1 MGSLPA
7 GAPPFMTVHLIAIT
21 GGSGSGKTWLAGKL
35 KRRLGRRAGRLS
47 LDDFYRDLSHLP
59 PRQRDR
65 VNFDHPD
72 AIDWPLFLQCLQQ
85 IQRGEA
91 ARLPRY
97 DFATHTRHARPRVWR
112 PRPVVFIDG
121 LWLLHRPELR
131 RLYTHTVYLDCAE
144 ELRLARRLARDQS
157 ERGRSRASVL
167 RQWRGQARPMHD
179 RHVAPQIRHAQ
190 WVVTPESV
198 AAVLVQLEQTAAVLS
213 PA

>member
-1 MGSLPA
+1 
-7 GAPPFMTVHLIAIT
+7 MTVHLIAIT

-47 LDDFYRDLSHLP
+47 LDDFYRDLSPLP

-97 DFATHTRHARPRVWR
+97 DFATHTRHARPRIWR
-112 PRPVVFIDG
+112 PRPAVFIDG

-131 RLYTHTVYLDCAE
+131 RLYARTVYVDCPG
-144 ELRLARRLARDQS
+144 ELRLARRLARDLS

-167 RQWRGQARPMHD
+167 RQWRLQAKPMHD
-179 RHVAPQIRHAQ
+179 LHVAPQIRYAQ
-190 WVVTPESV
+190 LIVTPENLTASL
-198 AAVLVQLEQTAAVLS
+198 AQLEQTAATQKPTS
-213 PA
+213 PLATA